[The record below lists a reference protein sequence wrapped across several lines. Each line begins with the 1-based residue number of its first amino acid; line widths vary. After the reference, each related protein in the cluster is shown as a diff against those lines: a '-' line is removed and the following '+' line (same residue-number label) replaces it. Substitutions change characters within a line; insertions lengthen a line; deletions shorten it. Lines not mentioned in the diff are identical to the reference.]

1 MHKRIRKF
9 QKETT
14 PNKIF
19 YNDTGTPYGFVYDD
33 SFLKFEQKKDRLRI
47 FNYKAHA
54 IDENLFQELVGMGV
68 RVIVL
73 DEKDN
78 NVFRIWRTSIQKLE
92 TAPRRRLAGTKRI
105 IIELPKCEL
114 LDGQPESWYTARK
127 AAAQC

>member
-1 MHKRIRKF
+1 MHKAIRKF
-9 QKETT
+9 QRENTAT
-14 PNKIF
+14 RIF

-73 DEKDN
+73 DEKDGK
-78 NVFRIWRTSIQKLE
+78 VFRIWRTSIQKLE
-92 TAPRRRLAGTKRI
+92 TAPRRKLAGVKRI
-105 IIELPKCEL
+105 IIELSKCEL
-114 LDGQPESWYTARK
+114 LDGDPEEWYVARRS
-127 AAAQC
+127 A

>member
-1 MHKRIRKF
+1 MHKLIRKF

-14 PNKIF
+14 PSKIF
-19 YNDTGTPYGFVYDD
+19 YNDKGTPYGYVYDD

-68 RVIVL
+68 QIVII

-78 NVFRIWRTSIQKLE
+78 NVFRIWRTSTQKLE
-92 TAPRRRLAGTKRI
+92 TAPRRKLAGVKRI
-105 IIELPKCEL
+105 IIELSRCEL
-114 LDGQPESWYTARK
+114 LSGDPEPWYLARK
-127 AAAQC
+127 AAV